1 MDLTLWLSQNFLAI
15 VFFSLIG
22 FFYITR
28 YVLKKNTLIS
38 VGPVGPMGIVCKM
51 IRSLT
56 IDQEKSQI
64 NVRETLALI

>member
-1 MDLTLWLSQNFLAI
+1 
-15 VFFSLIG
+15 
-22 FFYITR
+22 
-28 YVLKKNTLIS
+28 
-38 VGPVGPMGIVCKM
+38 MGIVCKM